1 MTMQLARAALQRV
14 RPFARL
20 GLCGALALP
29 GCTGDD
35 GFDGGTGG
43 SDNESEVITTVR
55 LTFLPDGGGA
65 DPVDAAF
72 TDPDGDGGVSG
83 SAEPIVLVSGY
94 TYAFTVAFLDELG
107 DPVQDIGAEVAE
119 EAEQH
124 QIFVTGTAVEGP
136 ATPTDPS
143 APVQHAYADRESDYG
158 ENLVGDDLPVGLA
171 STITAR
177 AGGSGTFVITLRHL
191 PELNGQPQKV
201 AGLAEML
208 AAGDPL
214 PGDVDA
220 AVEFDLTV
228 Q

>member
-1 MTMQLARAALQRV
+1 MTMRTAFAALARLRSL
-14 RPFARL
+14 ARL

-29 GCTGDD
+29 GCTGGD

-43 SDNESEVITTVR
+43 DDNESEVITTVR
-55 LTFLPDGGGA
+55 LTFTPQGGGE
-65 DPVDAAF
+65 PVVAAF

-83 SAEPIVLVSGY
+83 STDPIVLGSGVAY
-94 TYAFTVAFLDELG
+94 DLAVAFLNELD
-107 DPVQDIGAEVAE
+107 DPPEDIGAEVAE

-143 APVQHAYADRESDYG
+143 APVQQAYADRESDYG

-201 AGLAEML
+201 AGLAEKL
-208 AAGDPL
+208 AAGDLL